1 MNIGAAVFG
10 GLILIAS
17 IGGIFYLVG
26 VSHNTPVQTDTYGQ
40 AMNPQSNDSQA
51 LASTLTDTGT
61 SNSPVLILLIAV
73 IIICVI
79 LFAIYLW
86 TRTVT

>member
-10 GLILIAS
+10 GLILLAS

-26 VSHNTPVQTDTYGQ
+26 VSHNTPVQTDTYDQ
-40 AMNPQSNDSQA
+40 TMNPQSNDSQN
-51 LASTLTDTGT
+51 LASTLTDTGA
-61 SNSPVLILLIAV
+61 SNSPVLILLIVV